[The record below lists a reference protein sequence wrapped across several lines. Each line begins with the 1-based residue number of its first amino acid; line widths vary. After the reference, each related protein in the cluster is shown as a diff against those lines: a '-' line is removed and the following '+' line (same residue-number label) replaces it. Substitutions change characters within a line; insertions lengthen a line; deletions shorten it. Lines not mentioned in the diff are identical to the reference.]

1 MLKDDRC
8 LKNYIT
14 IHLYKCTQETL
25 THSDTLQFTY
35 VKVCTDMQVPVYI
48 LVTKINSTR
57 KRNQQFSNIEKMNFK
72 F

>member
-8 LKNYIT
+8 LKNYI

-25 THSDTLQFTY
+25 THTDTLQFTY
-35 VKVCTDMQVPVYI
+35 VKVCTNMQVPVHI
-48 LVTKINSTR
+48 LVTKINSSG
-57 KRNQQFSNIEKMNFK
+57 KRNQQFSNIEKIHFK